1 MNHSGSQHIYAPLRC
16 SSCRHN
22 RVRWVYCSHPI
33 LYPPPLCIM
42 LPKITAP
49 LQCTDALAYHILTSH
64 LLPQKPTSCH
74 KNIKEGTIVSQ
85 GRSRGLRRTRTDWPK
100 HA

>member
-64 LLPQKPTSCH
+64 LLPQTHVMSQ
-74 KNIKEGTIVSQ
+74 EYQ
-85 GRSRGLRRTRTDWPK
+85 GRNYSKSRAEPRFETDS
-100 HA
+100 H